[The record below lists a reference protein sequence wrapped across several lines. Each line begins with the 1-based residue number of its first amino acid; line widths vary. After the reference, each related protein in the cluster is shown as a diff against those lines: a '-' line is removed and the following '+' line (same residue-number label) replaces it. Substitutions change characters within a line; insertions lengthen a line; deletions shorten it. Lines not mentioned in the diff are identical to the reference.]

1 VRDEDYPLIL
11 KPIFGDNARG
21 LRTVKSRADIA
32 SLEWP
37 EPMVLAQRYVA
48 GAGRDLKLYGIGR
61 QVWAV
66 RKPSPLNGRV
76 GTSDKVE
83 PVETTPALQDLGR
96 RCADLF
102 GLELYGVD
110 CIETEDG
117 PVVIEVND
125 FPNFTGVPDADNK
138 LAQYLTSIVPRR
150 RSKPSSHRL
159 TSRVASRLG
168 AHRSTSPVRRTALV
182 RSMRS

>member
-1 VRDEDYPLIL
+1 
-11 KPIFGDNARG
+11 
-21 LRTVKSRADIA
+21 
-32 SLEWP
+32 
-37 EPMVLAQRYVA
+37 MVLAQRYVA

-83 PVETTPALQDLGR
+83 PVETTSALQDLGR
-96 RCADLF
+96 RCGALF

-110 CIETEDG
+110 CIETKHG

-138 LAQYLTSIVPRR
+138 LAEYVTSISPWR
-150 RSKPSSHRL
+150 RSELPSHRM
-159 TSRVASRLG
+159 TSSVAARLR
-168 AHRSTSPVRRTALV
+168 AWRSTSPVRRKPVV
-182 RSMRS
+182 RSM